1 MDLKMMNA
9 AELAFVGDAVFELLV
24 RSRIARATNTSPNTL
39 HRMSVECVC
48 AAAQSGALEAITPLL
63 DEQALSV
70 VRRGKNCTKTTVPKH
85 SSPQLYRNATA
96 LEALFGYLYLS
107 GSNDRVA
114 QLFAAVCD
122 YYDSREKT
130 CDGDCPAQ

>member
-1 MDLKMMNA
+1 MNA

-63 DEQALSV
+63 DEQELSI

-107 GSNDRVA
+107 EQNSRITE
-114 QLFAAVCD
+114 LFSAVCD
-122 YYDSREKT
+122 YF
-130 CDGDCPAQ
+130 DGRAQTDDCIAQ